1 LLKKIR
7 VFAIYVSKRF
17 IKEKKMSITPYRVD
31 SVLNAYARQSK
42 LRTEQTAAGE
52 NAPKG
57 KFDNGVSLPVK
68 EESKAEE
75 FDRISNNLRDVIL
88 KNNEG

>member
-1 LLKKIR
+1 
-7 VFAIYVSKRF
+7 VGF

-42 LRTEQTAAGE
+42 LRASQSATRG
-52 NAPKG
+52 NAPED
-57 KFDNGVSLPVK
+57 KFDDGVSLPIK

-75 FDRISNNLRDVIL
+75 FDRISCNLRNVIL
-88 KNNEG
+88 KK